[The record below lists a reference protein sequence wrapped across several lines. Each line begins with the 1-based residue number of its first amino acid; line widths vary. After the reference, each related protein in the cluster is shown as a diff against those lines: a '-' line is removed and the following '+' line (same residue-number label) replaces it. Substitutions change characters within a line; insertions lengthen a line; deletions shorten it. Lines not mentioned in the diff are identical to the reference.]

1 MIELTRKYYLALLFI
16 TAAIFLS
23 ITLDKI
29 ESKRDRALSG
39 INNLEDGVI
48 RMADRGLD
56 IVKEA
61 YDAAF
66 SVISGAGSETL
77 ALAEFIMDQN
87 REIPRSTAQKQAAAF
102 IRYSRIYGVPLKIAV
117 AVANTESHFRPDA
130 KSSHGSAGVMQV
142 TWRIHKEALLTH
154 GFKGKEELHDPV
166 LGIKA
171 GCLVLSRYIANT
183 GSLKAGLGRYYG
195 GSPEVYWRRVSRNVK
210 KYERYEKNRGEL

>member
-16 TAAIFLS
+16 TASLFLL
-23 ITLDKI
+23 ITLNQADF
-29 ESKRDRALSG
+29 KRSVALSG

-48 RMADRGLD
+48 QMADRGLG
-56 IVKEA
+56 VLKEA

-66 SVISGAGSETL
+66 SVISGAGLETL

-102 IRYSRIYGVPLKIAV
+102 IRYSRIYGIPLKIAV

-195 GSPEVYWRRVSRNVK
+195 GSPEVYWRRVSKNVK
-210 KYERYEKNRGEL
+210 KYERYEKER